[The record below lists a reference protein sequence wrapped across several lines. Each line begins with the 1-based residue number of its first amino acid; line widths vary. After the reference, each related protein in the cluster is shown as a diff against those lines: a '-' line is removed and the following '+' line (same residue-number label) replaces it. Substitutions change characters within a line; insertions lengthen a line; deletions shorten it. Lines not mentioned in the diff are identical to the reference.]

1 MVFTKFAVEPG
12 LPKPKGR
19 GEKLGVAS
27 WIVSG
32 TNRKVDSEDLAALL
46 GSLVTKRMC
55 CC

>member
-32 TNRKVDSEDLAALL
+32 ANRKVDSEDLAALL
-46 GSLVTKRMC
+46 GSLVTKTIYRC
-55 CC
+55 